1 MEWPGAVH
9 GRDAIRLARSGWG
22 RWVVALVV
30 LCGYL
35 GLLGIQ
41 ARALPGEMPR
51 ATLER
56 LAGIRLAPP
65 ALSDSCGEMAGM
77 AMAGMP
83 CHGDRSQDHAPDNDA
98 CPLCPLL
105 HLSLVVLPVVLAA
118 LFVLYRL
125 ARVRY
130 SPARPRAPPVRRA
143 LLRPPAIGPPLTV

>member
-1 MEWPGAVH
+1 MY
-9 GRDAIRLARSGWG
+9 GRGMIGLGRPGWG
-22 RWVVALVV
+22 RWMVALAV

-56 LAGIRLAPP
+56 LAGIRLAVP
-65 ALSDSCGEMAGM
+65 AFSDTCGDMAGM

-83 CHGDRSQDHAPDNDA
+83 CPGDRSPDHAPAQDA

-118 LFVLYRL
+118 LCVLHRL

-143 LLRPPAIGPPLTV
+143 LLRPPAIGPPLTI

>member
-1 MEWPGAVH
+1 MN
-9 GRDAIRLARSGWG
+9 GRDAIRKARPGWG
-22 RWVVALVV
+22 RWTVALLV

-56 LAGIRLAPP
+56 LTGIHLTP
-65 ALSDSCGEMAGM
+65 ASASGMCDHMPGM

-83 CHGDRSQDHAPDNDA
+83 GPGDRSHDHAPDNDA

-118 LFVLYRL
+118 LCLLHRL
-125 ARVRY
+125 VRVRY
-130 SPARPRAPPVRRA
+130 SPARPRAPPMRRA
-143 LLRPPAIGPPLTV
+143 LLRPPAIGPPLTI

>member
-1 MEWPGAVH
+1 MQGQ
-9 GRDAIRLARSGWG
+9 DAIRMERSGFG
-22 RWVVALVV
+22 RWMVALFV

-41 ARALPGEMPR
+41 AQALPSEMPR

-56 LAGIRLAPP
+56 LAGIHLAAPS
-65 ALSDSCGEMAGM
+65 LSAVCDDMPGM

-83 CHGDRSQDHAPDNDA
+83 CPSDRSHDQAPDHDA

-118 LFVLYRL
+118 IFVWHRL

-130 SPARPRAPPVRRA
+130 SPARPRAPPVRRV
-143 LLRPPAIGPPLTV
+143 LLRPPAIGPPRTI